1 MNFIAHRGLVNNTKE
16 NSYESLINGL
26 ESSQYVGVETDVR
39 MTKDK
44 EFVLYHNALFD
55 GKLVSNVS
63 YKEMK
68 KEGIMKLEELLRY
81 ETKKIVMLEI
91 KDSQM
96 DKKKFLKLLDKYKR
110 NYYIMSFSNKFIRE
124 FRDITDKYKV
134 GILNYVFNT
143 EEEYCYD
150 FICILNNLLTDNMI
164 DFYKKK
170 NIEVLGYGVLKG
182 SRLNED
188 INYIIDDEIL
198 RDLKNEK
205 NIV

>member
-1 MNFIAHRGLVNNTKE
+1 MNFIAHRGLVNNAKD

-44 EFVLYHNALFD
+44 EFVLYHNVLFN
-55 GKLVSNVS
+55 GKLVSNVN

-68 KEGIMKLEELLRY
+68 KERIMKLEELLGY

-91 KDSQM
+91 KDGGI

-143 EEEYCYD
+143 EEEYRYD
-150 FICILNNLLTDNMI
+150 FICILNSLLTDNMI
-164 DFYKKK
+164 EFYKKK
-170 NIEVLGYGVLKG
+170 NIEVIGYGVLKG

-188 INYIIDDEIL
+188 IVYIIDDEVL